1 MLSRFPGVV
10 VILVIVV
17 VVEFIEFIES
27 IEFCGSCTLRFR
39 STEYVVEGEEGLNR
53 DDSPFSLLT
62 DSLYVGGLSRLLDV
76 PTVFG
81 SSYIG

>member
-10 VILVIVV
+10 VIVVIVVIV
-17 VVEFIEFIES
+17 VVEFIES
-27 IEFCGSCTLRFR
+27 TEFCGSCALLFR

-53 DDSPFSLLT
+53 DVSPFSLVT
-62 DSLYVGGLSRLLDV
+62 DSLYVGGLSRLLDED
-76 PTVFG
+76 TAFG